1 MLPCPPRTQPSLGR
15 EKRRAAL
22 RVWFAFFVALS
33 ALQSRLAAAQPDQKA
48 TASAVTEI
56 DIPVLAASYGMDF
69 FNEAARNF
77 EALRPDVRVRLTG
90 DARIDEKVRIRVMA
104 GDVPDATDAVLL
116 YDTLIATGKIRDLA
130 PALSQ
135 KNWEGDQTW
144 GDTFLPGVLE
154 RWRRGPH
161 IYGIPFAYGVW
172 AIFYDQDLFAR
183 RHWLPPKTWSEL
195 YALCDA
201 MKAEGIAPFAFPGV
215 YLRYGDAFLRAAHY
229 NLVGADGFR
238 AYNELQPGTRSD
250 PRFARAAEVVQH
262 LSTNYF
268 MPGWQGMTHTAADQ
282 AFLQRKAAMVTSA
295 WFVSETRGVIPADFH
310 VGVFNLP
317 VFADG
322 ITDPNTVQAQAGYYF
337 LFSSGHPERE
347 QATIDFFRYLTSR
360 ASAQAFARE
369 LEAPVALKVV
379 RPSDYQSSPMQ
390 QITAMMLR
398 APASFDSAPPASAA
412 FRALFNQEMTDAR
425 FRLMTG
431 ASTPDQFAE
440 TLERGAQTQRQ
451 RAENPDRVDYKHPLA
466 AALLLIGLTSAVAAL
481 VWQTL
486 RTSARDKTAARRSG
500 SDEQSAEKIPSV
512 PADRVDAGLESNASD
527 ESLILSSSRKLAA
540 TTRSAYATTRPD
552 SARTFKAAGFYGL
565 FVGPSLLLLATLVLG
580 PSLVAVT
587 WAFFHWDGFTPRTWA
602 GWFNFKWLL
611 FESDGF
617 WFSLRNNL
625 FVMTVPTLLI
635 VPVSLF
641 LASMLHRGVWG
652 KTIFRAV
659 FLFPNLL
666 GGVAATLLWMNAY
679 DPHGGLVNRVLN
691 VLGAALHS
699 DWLNSFHG
707 YAWLAQNHLY
717 WALVPIY
724 LWMACGFNLVLYLAA
739 MQGISP
745 DLYEAAELEGASRA
759 RQFFTITLP
768 MIRGVLA
775 TSAIFLVI
783 TGLNA
788 FELIWLLTSQDPASD
803 SHVLSTLMVST
814 MFREF
819 QVGQATAI
827 AVVMFVLVLLVSLWV
842 LRGFGSEEVAE

>member
-1 MLPCPPRTQPSLGR
+1 MPLWPPRADRFSSTR
-15 EKRRAAL
+15 KRRTV
-22 RVWFAFFVALS
+22 RHVWSAFFVVLVALH
-33 ALQSRLAAAQPDQKA
+33 ALAGVGASRARADETFNKMTVPA
-48 TASAVTEI
+48 AVTEI
-56 DIPVLAASYGMDF
+56 DIPVLAASFGMDF
-69 FNEAARNF
+69 FNQAAREF
-77 EALRPDVRVRLTG
+77 EKLRPDVRVHLAG

-104 GDVPDATDAVLL
+104 GDLPDATDAVLL
-116 YDTLIATGKIRDLA
+116 YDTLIANGKIRDLT
-130 PALSQ
+130 PALAG

-144 GDTFLPGVLE
+144 ENTFLPGVLE
-154 RWRRGPH
+154 RWRRGSH
-161 IYGIPFAYGVW
+161 VYGIPFAYGVW

-183 RHWLPPKTWSEL
+183 HHWQAPKTWNEL

-229 NLVGADGFR
+229 NLVGAGGFR
-238 AYNELQPGTRSD
+238 AYNELQPGTRAD
-250 PRFARAAEVVQH
+250 PRFARAAEVVQR

-295 WFVSETRGVIPADFH
+295 WFVSETRGVIPPDFH

-322 ITDPNTVQAQAGYYF
+322 ITNPDTIQAQAGYYF
-337 LFSSGHPERE
+337 LFETGHPDRE
-347 QATIDFFRYLTSR
+347 QATLDFFRYLTSR
-360 ASAQAFARE
+360 ASAQAFARQ
-369 LEAPVALKVV
+369 LEAPVALKTVPPTLY
-379 RPSDYQSSPMQ
+379 RSGAMQ
-390 QITAMMLR
+390 QVAEMMQR
-398 APASFDSAPPASAA
+398 APATFDSAPPASAA
-412 FRALFNQEMTDAR
+412 FRALFNQQMTDAR

-431 ASTPDQFAE
+431 VSSPQQFAND
-440 TLERGAQTQRQ
+440 LERGAAIQRE
-451 RAENPDRVDYKHPLA
+451 RAQDVNRVDYKHTLA
-466 AALLLIGLTSAVAAL
+466 AILLLSACTIGMAALAWRPGLARSAAANTDALSPRLNAFTGSAGASSAPTHRRYFGFNLVFIGPSLALLLAL
-481 VWQTL
+481 
-486 RTSARDKTAARRSG
+486 
-500 SDEQSAEKIPSV
+500 I
-512 PADRVDAGLESNASD
+512 
-527 ESLILSSSRKLAA
+527 I
-540 TTRSAYATTRPD
+540 
-552 SARTFKAAGFYGL
+552 
-565 FVGPSLLLLATLVLG
+565 GPSLMAL
-580 PSLVAVT
+580 S
-587 WAFFHWDGFTPRTWA
+587 WSFFHWDGFTPRTWA
-602 GWFNFKWLL
+602 GFFNFKWLL
-611 FESDGF
+611 FESDAF

-625 FVMTVPTLLI
+625 FVMTVPTLVI
-635 VPVSLF
+635 VPTALF
-641 LASMLHRGVWG
+641 LAALLHRGVWG
-652 KTIFRAV
+652 QGVFRAV

-679 DPHGGLVNRVLN
+679 DPQGGVVNRFLTG
-691 VLGAALHS
+691 LGSLLHS
-699 DWLNSFHG
+699 DWLHSFHG

-739 MQGISP
+739 MQGINP
-745 DLYEAAELEGASRA
+745 ELYEAAELEGATA
-759 RQFFTITLP
+759 LRQFFTITLP

-827 AVVMFVLVLLVSLWV
+827 AVVMFVLVLLVSIWV
-842 LRGFGSEEVAE
+842 LRGFGREEVSE